1 MYLLLKNKI
10 RERER
15 NPPPVHLILV
25 IPSSSLILFAKYI
38 LAITVPVVATSLD
51 FSLSQTT
58 WSQVNCCAVPDSEYP
73 LCGGGGVV
81 VEGGGG
87 EVEMEV
93 GVGGVEVEGGGGVRG
108 TGGEVRGIVGLEG
121 LWG

>member
-1 MYLLLKNKI
+1 M
-10 RERER
+10 
-15 NPPPVHLILV
+15 
-25 IPSSSLILFAKYI
+25 
-38 LAITVPVVATSLD
+38 SLD

-58 WSQVNCCAVPDSEYP
+58 WSQVNFCAVPDSEYP

-93 GVGGVEVEGGGGVRG
+93 GVGGVEVEGGGGGVEVEA
-108 TGGEVRGIVGLEG
+108 GGGVFR
-121 LWG
+121 WGKGNCRM